1 MYIYNLP
8 CTCLLLSLLWFIWKY
23 LYILTLFAKTALLQK
38 LTERLSLS
46 DLLVG
51 SPKRA
56 PEQMLT
62 GCTSVWATVL
72 AKNKRSGFMKAT
84 EGP

>member
-1 MYIYNLP
+1 MLAA
-8 CTCLLLSLLWFIWKY
+8 WFGVVYMEIFVHSCIICQNSP
-23 LYILTLFAKTALLQK
+23 LRK

-51 SPKRA
+51 GPRRA

-62 GCTSVWATVL
+62 GYTSVWASAL
-72 AKNKRSGFMKAT
+72 AENKRSGFMKAT